1 MFRHLSSA
9 PLRVSL
15 VDLPAVTPP
24 YDHALATALGRA
36 GADVEVLTGE
46 PLYADRPSGPEYRTV
61 KLPGGFAKTR
71 RARAWKLARLPLV
84 LRTVGRHA
92 QRADVVHY
100 QWLGLEE
107 VVSRLLPRKRPRV
120 LTAHDIIPRSPRRRL
135 PDAFRRLAQAMDAV
149 VVHSEHG
156 AERLRSELG
165 VPDERIRMIPHGAF
179 VHFTELPY
187 ERPLPDALARVE
199 APVVL
204 CFGYM
209 SHYKG
214 VDVLLDAL
222 RDLDGVEAWIAGV
235 PRVDLDDLRAR
246 AARTAA
252 TVRLMPTFVPDEEL
266 PALFRRADLVVL
278 PYREIDQSGVLYT
291 AMAFGR
297 PMIVTRVGGLGEV
310 ADRHG
315 AAIAV
320 PPEDPDALAAAIARL
335 VHDPA
340 ERERM
345 AQAASRAAA
354 GEYSWDGIAARHLE
368 LYRELTGGSQWPAS

>member
-1 MFRHLSSA
+1 LSAAS
-9 PLRVSL
+9 LRVSL

-24 YDHALATALGRA
+24 YDHALATALARA
-36 GADVEVLTGE
+36 GADVELLTGL

-61 KLPGGFAKTR
+61 EMPGGFAVGR
-71 RARAWKLARLPLV
+71 RERARKLARLPRV
-84 LRTVGRHA
+84 LATVGRHA
-92 QRADVVHY
+92 RRADVVHY

-120 LTAHDIIPRSPRRRL
+120 LTAHDVVPRDPRHGL
-135 PDAFRRLAQAMDAV
+135 PSAFLRLAQAMDAV

-156 AERLRSELG
+156 AERLRAELG
-165 VPDERIRMIPHGAF
+165 VPADRIRMIPHGAF
-179 VHFTELPY
+179 FHLTELPD
-187 ERPLPDALARVE
+187 ERPLPDELARVE
-199 APVVL
+199 GPVVL

-222 RDLDGVEAWIAGV
+222 RGLDGLEAWIAGV
-235 PRVDLDDLRAR
+235 PRVDMADLRER
-246 AARTAA
+246 AGQTAA
-252 TVRLMPTFVPDEEL
+252 KVRLMPRFVPEEEL
-266 PALFRRADLVVL
+266 PALFRRADVVVL

-291 AMAFGR
+291 ALAFGR

-320 PPEDPDALAAAIARL
+320 PPEDPDALGAAIARL
-335 VHDPA
+335 VHDPD
-340 ERERM
+340 ERARM
-345 AQAASRAAA
+345 ALAASRAAA
-354 GEYSWDGIAARHLE
+354 GEYAWDGIAARHLE
-368 LYRELTGGSQWPAS
+368 LYRELTGASQWPAS